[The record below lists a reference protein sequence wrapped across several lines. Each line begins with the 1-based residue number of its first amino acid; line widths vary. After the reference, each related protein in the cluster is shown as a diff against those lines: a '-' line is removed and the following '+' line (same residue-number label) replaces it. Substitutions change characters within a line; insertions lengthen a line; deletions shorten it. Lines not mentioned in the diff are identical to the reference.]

1 MIFVA
6 ILLLI
11 AGFVALVKGAD
22 VFVDG
27 AAALAGKFGI
37 PQLVIGLTIVAM
49 GTSLPEAAVSITAGI
64 KGNAGIT
71 VGNIVGSNILNILII
86 LGVTALI
93 TNVAIQKT
101 TFKCE
106 IPYMLLITAVLLVM
120 GMTGNEIT
128 FIEGVILWILFIA
141 YLLYLYILA
150 KKGND
155 SGDEQS
161 VKLYPVWKCLLFI
174 VLGGVC
180 VVIGSQFV
188 VNGATTIAR
197 ACGMSERFIGLTIVA
212 FGTSLPELVI
222 GYPEPSLSIDL
233 WKKYWDEIQLRISA
247 PNNDMLEIPDT
258 ITNQAKGFTYRY
270 NLDGTDIYITGGG
283 PSPYSPFQEIFIEL
297 MGSEYISPGIWKIS
311 LKPISVKDGSWD
323 IWLPSGALRNAQT
336 SFIHASPDITLTI
349 PSTAQN
355 VISVGAYDSRTN
367 RTAAFSGRGYT
378 WAFDSIKPDIIA
390 PGVDIISCSNTG
402 GYTSKTGTSMATPFV
417 TGAAALLME
426 WGIVRGNDLYMYGD
440 KLKASLIKGAGENV
454 FTTASR
460 AVSENTS
467 KNTKYPNPVTG
478 WGTLCL
484 LDSIP

>member
-1 MIFVA
+1 M
-6 ILLLI
+6 
-11 AGFVALVKGAD
+11 
-22 VFVDG
+22 
-27 AAALAGKFGI
+27 
-37 PQLVIGLTIVAM
+37 
-49 GTSLPEAAVSITAGI
+49 E
-64 KGNAGIT
+64 
-71 VGNIVGSNILNILII
+71 
-86 LGVTALI
+86 
-93 TNVAIQKT
+93 
-101 TFKCE
+101 
-106 IPYMLLITAVLLVM
+106 
-120 GMTGNEIT
+120 
-128 FIEGVILWILFIA
+128 
-141 YLLYLYILA
+141 
-150 KKGND
+150 
-155 SGDEQS
+155 
-161 VKLYPVWKCLLFI
+161 
-174 VLGGVC
+174 
-180 VVIGSQFV
+180 
-188 VNGATTIAR
+188 
-197 ACGMSERFIGLTIVA
+197 
-212 FGTSLPELVI
+212 
-222 GYPEPSLSIDL
+222 
-233 WKKYWDEIQLRISA
+233 KYWDEIQLRISA

-270 NLDGTDIYITGGG
+270 RLDGTDIYITGGG

-311 LKPISVKDGSWD
+311 LEPISVKDGSWD

-402 GYTSKTGTSMATPFV
+402 GYTSKTGTSMAAPFV